1 MLSQDFI
8 AVEITSS
15 YICAS
20 VAAPKLFI
28 TIYSIICDVCFAH
41 RKYTV

>member
-15 YICAS
+15 YICAF
-20 VAAPKLFI
+20 VAASKLFI
-28 TIYSIICDVCFAH
+28 TIYSIICDVCFVH
-41 RKYTV
+41 RRYAV